1 MFKGVQNTNQTLMYL
16 GWFYDVR
23 ADHCWIW
30 LPYDG
35 SALSQC
41 FNNSYKKFVI
51 QAKNKCQFAHIPQA
65 RIFRP
70 SEIPIPFHGCM
81 PRGHAIF
88 FDAFVVVLSHYLLL
102 GHSFANKTRLA
113 GHPPFL

>member
-1 MFKGVQNTNQTLMYL
+1 MFKGVHNTNQALMYL
-16 GWFYDVR
+16 GGFYDVR

-41 FNNSYKKFVI
+41 FNNSYKKFAI

-65 RIFRP
+65 GIFRP

-81 PRGHAIF
+81 PRGHAF
-88 FDAFVVVLSHYLLL
+88 FLMPLW
-102 GHSFANKTRLA
+102 
-113 GHPPFL
+113 